1 MEQKTRKEGLL
12 KQLSSLRYLLRQG
25 LAIRGHE
32 ITEGNLYCLLQLRAE
47 DNPHVKK
54 WITDLRYISPDIV
67 NEQIQLMANC
77 ILCSVLSEIHEAP
90 FYAILA
96 DEATDINRHEQM
108 CVCVR
113 WVNDHY
119 EVSED
124 VLGLMQVPKT
134 DSVTLFELHQVH
146 SSF

>member
-12 KQLSSLRYLLRQG
+12 KQLSSLQYLLRQG

-47 DNPHVKK
+47 DDPHVKK
-54 WITDLRYISPDIV
+54 WITDSWYISPDIE

-77 ILCSVLSEIHEAP
+77 ILLSVLSEIHETP

-96 DEATDINRHEQM
+96 DEATDISVGM
-108 CVCVR
+108 SKCVCVFGG
-113 WVNDHY
+113 
-119 EVSED
+119 S
-124 VLGLMQVPKT
+124 MISMK
-134 DSVTLFELHQVH
+134 
-146 SSF
+146 